1 MFMGTIIL
9 KDGRVQL
16 PISPATS
23 INGSGLTKAQKVTQV
38 SKLPGDKLI
47 SVSQQGFRK
56 SYLLTLRTKTI
67 LSLFI

>member
-1 MFMGTIIL
+1 MFMGTSIL

-23 INGSGLTKAQKVTQV
+23 INGSGLTKAEKVTQV

-47 SVSQQGFRK
+47 SVTAGF
-56 SYLLTLRTKTI
+56 
-67 LSLFI
+67 